1 MNPLVH
7 IRQKKKFAQE
17 IEAEI
22 ASGSKLNRY
31 LGILVQIQ
39 KVLHKN
45 KSLFPIK
52 LEVTACFFLAQ
63 LFDMQIHKKFM
74 SLMMTIATKL
84 NSKFCLF

>member
-63 LFDMQIHKKFM
+63 LFDMQI
-74 SLMMTIATKL
+74 ST
-84 NSKFCLF
+84 

>member
-39 KVLHKN
+39 KVLHKIN
-45 KSLFPIK
+45 RYFLVNLK
-52 LEVTACFFLAQ
+52 LLHAF
-63 LFDMQIHKKFM
+63 I
-74 SLMMTIATKL
+74 
-84 NSKFCLF
+84 

>member
-1 MNPLVH
+1 MWRKSVRKVHVKNHKLRTFVMNLLVH

-52 LEVTACFFLAQ
+52 LEVTACFFFSTAV
-63 LFDMQIHKKFM
+63 
-74 SLMMTIATKL
+74 
-84 NSKFCLF
+84 